1 MGEDVGERGD
11 EGSTWCYAE
20 VNMTTASKFLDYSGA
35 ELERVADAFV
45 AEFGPRLGDHL
56 ATTAWTERV
65 LDWIEKTKADFA
77 TTDARPARDR
87 RSRNTGGEFL
97 FDLVHST
104 WPSYGEAWGTKAY
117 WDRALAGQP
126 PELLLALESE
136 WGHARNAET
145 NLHKVLEDASKL
157 LHVRARAKVM
167 LFASNSAANRDEI
180 HGLLTRL
187 IAADR
192 TGLCTWLLIDM
203 PWDVKLDPKKWL
215 LSVLPTP
222 PATT

>member
-1 MGEDVGERGD
+1 MK
-11 EGSTWCYAE
+11 
-20 VNMTTASKFLDYSGA
+20 TACRFRDYSGA
-35 ELERVADAFV
+35 ELERVGERFV
-45 AEFGPRLGDHL
+45 TEFGPRLRDHL
-56 ATTAWTERV
+56 ATTAWTEGV
-65 LDWIEKTKADFA
+65 LDWFDATKADFA

-104 WPSYGEAWGTKAY
+104 WPSYDDSWGTKTY
-117 WDRALAGQP
+117 WDRALAGQT

-145 NLHKVLEDASKL
+145 NLHRVLEDASKL
-157 LHVRARAKVM
+157 LHVTARAKVM

-180 HGLLTRL
+180 HSLLTRL
-187 IAADR
+187 VRADR
-192 TGLCTWLLIDM
+192 TGPCHWLLVDM
-203 PWDVKLDPKKWL
+203 PWDVKLEPKEWL

-222 PATT
+222 PTTT